1 MENGEVQQRIL
12 QFIQARFPRAK
23 KRNVDASSALL
34 ESGII
39 DSLGMLDVVSMLEKD
54 FGIAVLDEELVRDNF
69 QTIAHI
75 AKFVSRKSERKG

>member
-23 KRNVDASSALL
+23 KHNVDASSALL

-75 AKFVSRKSERKG
+75 AEFVSRKSERKG